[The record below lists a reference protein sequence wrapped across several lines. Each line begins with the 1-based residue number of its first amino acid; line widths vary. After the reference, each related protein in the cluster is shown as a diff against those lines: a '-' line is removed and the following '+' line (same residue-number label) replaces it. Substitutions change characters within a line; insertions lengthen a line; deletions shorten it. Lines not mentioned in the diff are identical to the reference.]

1 MTIELAF
8 NLLWGVFVGVAG
20 LLYKNLLARLD
31 RKDTAD
37 NRRDEQINHV
47 LVNYMPR
54 NEVQA
59 ALQRIENQLNRIYD
73 KLDKKAD
80 KE

>member
-1 MTIELAF
+1 MSLEMAF

-59 ALQRIENQLNRIYD
+59 ALQRIDSQLNRIYD
-73 KLDKKAD
+73 KLDQKAD

>member
-1 MTIELAF
+1 MAF
-8 NLLWGVFVGVAG
+8 NLLWGGFVGVAG

-59 ALQRIENQLNRIYD
+59 ALQRIESQLNRIYD
-73 KLDKKAD
+73 KLDQKAD

>member
-1 MTIELAF
+1 MSLEMAF

-59 ALQRIENQLNRIYD
+59 ALQCIENQLNRIYD
-73 KLDKKAD
+73 KLDQKAD

>member
-1 MTIELAF
+1 MSLEMAF

-59 ALQRIENQLNRIYD
+59 ALQLSESQLNRIYD
-73 KLDKKAD
+73 KLDPKAD

>member
-1 MTIELAF
+1 MSLEMAF

-59 ALQRIENQLNRIYD
+59 ALQRIESQLNRIYD
-73 KLDKKAD
+73 KLDQKAD

>member
-1 MTIELAF
+1 MAF

-31 RKDTAD
+31 CKDTAD

-59 ALQRIENQLNRIYD
+59 ALQRIESQLNRIYD
-73 KLDKKAD
+73 KLDQKAD